1 MVLNATRDVRVS
13 FEMAFLQFQS
23 WNFAGMD
30 NYLQDKLGATKIK
43 VQQKKN
49 SGIYLVDYTYQN
61 CDHVL
66 NQAFGFS

>member
-23 WNFAGMD
+23 SNFAGMD

-43 VQQKKN
+43 VQKKKKTVV
-49 SGIYLVDYTYQN
+49 SISSITLTKTVTM
-61 CDHVL
+61 
-66 NQAFGFS
+66 F

>member
-1 MVLNATRDVRVS
+1 
-13 FEMAFLQFQS
+13 MAFLQFQS

-30 NYLQDKLGATKIK
+30 NYLQDKLGATEIK
-43 VQQKKN
+43 VQKKN

-66 NQAFGFS
+66 NQAFRFS

>member
-43 VQQKKN
+43 VKKKIL
-49 SGIYLVDYTYQN
+49 SIKLTKTVTM
-61 CDHVL
+61 
-66 NQAFGFS
+66 F

>member
-43 VQQKKN
+43 VQKKKKKTVA
-49 SGIYLVDYTYQN
+49 SISSITLTKTVTM
-61 CDHVL
+61 
-66 NQAFGFS
+66 F

>member
-43 VQQKKN
+43 VQQQKKKTVV
-49 SGIYLVDYTYQN
+49 SISSITLTKTVTM
-61 CDHVL
+61 
-66 NQAFGFS
+66 F

>member
-1 MVLNATRDVRVS
+1 MQPETLVS

-43 VQQKKN
+43 VQQKKKKKQW
-49 SGIYLVDYTYQN
+49 YLSRRL
-61 CDHVL
+61 HL
-66 NQAFGFS
+66 PKL

>member
-43 VQQKKN
+43 VKKKKN
-49 SGIYLVDYTYQN
+49 IVDYTYQN

>member
-1 MVLNATRDVRVS
+1 MQPETLVS

-43 VQQKKN
+43 VQQKKKKTVV
-49 SGIYLVDYTYQN
+49 SISSITLTKTVTM
-61 CDHVL
+61 
-66 NQAFGFS
+66 F

>member
-30 NYLQDKLGATKIK
+30 NYLQDKLGATEIK
-43 VQQKKN
+43 VQKKN

-66 NQAFGFS
+66 NQAFRFS

>member
-43 VQQKKN
+43 VQKKKTVV
-49 SGIYLVDYTYQN
+49 SISSITLTKTVTM
-61 CDHVL
+61 
-66 NQAFGFS
+66 F

>member
-1 MVLNATRDVRVS
+1 MLLNAARGVRVS

>member
-30 NYLQDKLGATKIK
+30 NYVQDKLGATKIK
-43 VQQKKN
+43 VQKKN

-61 CDHVL
+61 CAHVL

>member
-1 MVLNATRDVRVS
+1 
-13 FEMAFLQFQS
+13 MAFLQFQS

-43 VQQKKN
+43 VQQKKKN

>member
-43 VQQKKN
+43 VKKKIL
-49 SGIYLVDYTYQN
+49 SITLTKTVTM
-61 CDHVL
+61 
-66 NQAFGFS
+66 F

>member
-30 NYLQDKLGATKIK
+30 NYLQDKLGATEIK
-43 VQQKKN
+43 VQKKKTVV
-49 SGIYLVDYTYQN
+49 SISSITLTKTVTM
-61 CDHVL
+61 
-66 NQAFGFS
+66 F

>member
-1 MVLNATRDVRVS
+1 
-13 FEMAFLQFQS
+13 MAFLQFQN

-66 NQAFGFS
+66 NQALGFS

>member
-1 MVLNATRDVRVS
+1 MVPNATRDVRVS

-43 VQQKKN
+43 VQKKKTVV
-49 SGIYLVDYTYQN
+49 SISSITLTKTVTM
-61 CDHVL
+61 
-66 NQAFGFS
+66 F